1 MNVKSRIERAIGITL
16 ILVLALTP
24 LCLGQRRSPKKTK
37 VKNHIMYTM
46 LEPGEIPAIFEPE
59 FLPAIKAEKFFFPN
73 EPLIVVTDGKT
84 AKAYST
90 WHLDAH
96 EVVNDFINGKAIA
109 VTW

>member
-1 MNVKSRIERAIGITL
+1 MNLRSQLERTTGIAL
-16 ILVLALTP
+16 ILTLTLTP
-24 LCLGQRRSPKKTK
+24 LCLGQRPAPKKTNI
-37 VKNHIMYTM
+37 KNHIMYTM

-59 FLPAIKAEKFFFPN
+59 FLPAIKADKFFFPN